1 VLRVLKPGAALV
13 AFAGRR
19 TYQRL
24 AVGVEEAGFRVT
36 DQAIWIFRTGRRP
49 SPHHLRPAHEL
60 ILVARAPGKPIP
72 VNVDDERIP
81 WCPKTQRK
89 NSSMKTPCFAA

>member
-1 VLRVLKPGAALV
+1 MLKPGAALV